1 MSYRLPYG
9 REVPPSTVDN
19 HHAIFYRRWYKTPHE
34 KLYRGLAGLVL
45 PIHRPIH
52 NQLHAEVPPPPKPS
66 REFMLQIVDHSQD
79 IDDSRP
85 YQRFLEIVKFVGD
98 VANTAWSDERV
109 DEASRLYENLNYQDN
124 YLKQGVLTRV
134 DDERA

>member
-52 NQLHAEVPPPPKPS
+52 NQLHAEVPPPKPDP
-66 REFMLQIVDHSQD
+66 EQLHDLYQFMQEHNYDVENLDGLAWGIVW
-79 IDDSRP
+79 
-85 YQRFLEIVKFVGD
+85 
-98 VANTAWSDERV
+98 ANDR
-109 DEASRLYENLNYQDN
+109 RLYDIEENLDSQYH
-124 YLKQGVLTRV
+124 YLSGDYR
-134 DDERA
+134 R